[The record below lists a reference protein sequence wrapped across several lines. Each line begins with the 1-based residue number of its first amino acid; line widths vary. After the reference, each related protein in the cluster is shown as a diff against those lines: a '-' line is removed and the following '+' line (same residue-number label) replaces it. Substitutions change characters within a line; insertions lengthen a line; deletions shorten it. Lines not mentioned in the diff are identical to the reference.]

1 MSDTITRA
9 FMKQPFSRLLLSI
22 AAGVLTA
29 GSCSGVWASA
39 ATASPVQTSEVLRLI
54 EDGQS
59 AQAIEQLSQAL
70 AQSPANLEIANQLAV
85 VLTGVGQVD
94 RARQVLENALLAHP
108 EASKGFQ
115 SLRSIAASQFA
126 ESYAKAMGKPAPASS
141 KLALSA
147 QDLSTDRVKRAV
159 QVAKA
164 REDERVRQAALEA
177 KLKAIE
183 AARETARETARP
195 PEAVAVAKPA
205 PSAKPA
211 STKAVV
217 EQRLEAWAKSW
228 SSMNFEAYA
237 DFYAEA
243 FKTSTHPSRSA
254 WLAFRKPRIVN
265 KPRIL
270 VEVSQVRVE
279 LQGPE
284 KATVRFLQRYEAGSL
299 KLSSRKSQTW
309 VLEGQ
314 EWRIQSESN

>member
-1 MSDTITRA
+1 MSDTIVRV

-147 QDLSTDRVKRAV
+147 QDLSTDRVKKAV

-164 REDERVRQAALEA
+164 RE
-177 KLKAIE
+177 
-183 AARETARETARP
+183 AARDTARP
-195 PEAVAVAKPA
+195 PVAVAVAKPS

-211 STKAVV
+211 STKALV

-237 DFYAEA
+237 DFYAET
-243 FKTSTHPSRSA
+243 FKTRAHSSRSA
-254 WLAFRKPRIVN
+254 WLSFRKPRIVN
-265 KPRIL
+265 KPSI
-270 VEVSQVRVE
+270 VVGISQVNVQM
-279 LQGPE
+279 QGPE
-284 KATVRFLQRYEAGSL
+284 RATVRFLQRYEAGSL
-299 KLSSRKSQTW
+299 KLSSRKSQIW

-314 EWRIQSESN
+314 AWRIQSESN

>member
-1 MSDTITRA
+1 MSDTIGAA
-9 FMKQPFSRLLLSI
+9 FMKQPFSRLLLSC

-29 GSCSGVWASA
+29 SACSGAWASA
-39 ATASPVQTSEVLRLI
+39 ASVSPVQASEVLRLI

-70 AQSPANLEIANQLAV
+70 AQSPSNLEVANQLAV

-141 KLALSA
+141 KLTLATE
-147 QDLSTDRVKRAV
+147 DLSTDRVKKAL

-164 REDERVRQAALEA
+164 KEDERIRQAALDA

-183 AARETARETARP
+183 AARETARA
-195 PEAVAVAKPA
+195 PEVVAAVKPSPA
-205 PSAKPA
+205 AKPA

-228 SSMNFEAYA
+228 SSMNFDAYA
-237 DFYAEA
+237 DFYAET
-243 FKTSTHPSRSA
+243 FKTNAHPSRSA
-254 WLAFRKPRIVN
+254 WLAFRKPRILN

-270 VEVSQVRVE
+270 VEVSQVNVQF
-279 LQGPE
+279 QGNE
-284 KATVRFLQRYEAGSL
+284 KATVRFLQRYEAGNL

-314 EWRIQSESN
+314 AWRIQSESN